1 MSGRRSTVKG
11 ARAEREAAALVSELL
26 GVPARRAL
34 GAGRADDVG
43 DVWGVPGVAIQV
55 CDWQDL
61 AQALR
66 IKPPAADVQ
75 AVNARALY
83 GVAFLRLRG
92 GEFRACLTPDSWA
105 VLHQAA
111 TR

>member
-1 MSGRRSTVKG
+1 VANPQKRKG
-11 ARAEREAAALVSELL
+11 DRAELACAALVSELL

-43 DVWGVPGVAIQV
+43 DIHGVPGVAIQV
-55 CDWQDL
+55 ADWADL